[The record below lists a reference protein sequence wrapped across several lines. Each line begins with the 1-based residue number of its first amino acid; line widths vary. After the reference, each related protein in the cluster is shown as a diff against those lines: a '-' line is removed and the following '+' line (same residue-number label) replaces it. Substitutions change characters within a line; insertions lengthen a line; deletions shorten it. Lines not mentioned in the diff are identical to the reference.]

1 MEDWCITDLNLY
13 IILKLYFSKQITLDG
28 IDIKQL
34 NVGWLRNQIG
44 IVSQE
49 PLLFNVSIAENISLC
64 KEGATMEEIVKA
76 AKAANAY
83 DFITELPKQF
93 DTIVG
98 EGGAQLSGGQ
108 KQRIAIARALVRN
121 PKILLLDEATSALDT
136 ESEKTVQEALDKA
149 RQGRT
154 TIIIAHRLST
164 IQTADV
170 IVGIKDGRVVEMG
183 THNELMDKKGLYF
196 ELVDNQSI
204 RDEREGM
211 SIFSEIISFVS
222 LFNNVVTNSL
232 DFRKAYIHSI
242 NQRKL
247 QRQKSSFALPI
258 LIRRESSFYDIGGP
272 RKSPIRPLLRR
283 ETSMFSALGYRVSV
297 SAIPLTPRSPKYSPR
312 GLYSLDE
319 VRERIK
325 KEDMER

>member
-1 MEDWCITDLNLY
+1 MYLSNY
-13 IILKLYFSKQITLDG
+13 IFSKQITLDG
-28 IDIKQL
+28 MDIKEL

-49 PLLFNVSIAENISLC
+49 PLLFNVSIAENIGLC

-83 DFITELPKQF
+83 DFIAELPKKF
-93 DTIVG
+93 NTLVG

-149 RQGRT
+149 REGRT

-170 IVGIKDGRVVEMG
+170 IVSIKDGRVVEMG
-183 THNELMDKKGLYF
+183 THNELMDKEGLYF

-204 RDEREGM
+204 HDERESM
-211 SIFSEIISFVS
+211 
-222 LFNNVVTNSL
+222 
-232 DFRKAYIHSI
+232 YC
-242 NQRKL
+242 
-247 QRQKSSFALPI
+247 
-258 LIRRESSFYDIGGP
+258 
-272 RKSPIRPLLRR
+272 LR
-283 ETSMFSALGYRVSV
+283 
-297 SAIPLTPRSPKYSPR
+297 
-312 GLYSLDE
+312 
-319 VRERIK
+319 
-325 KEDMER
+325 

>member
-1 MEDWCITDLNLY
+1 M
-13 IILKLYFSKQITLDG
+13 
-28 IDIKQL
+28 DIKQL

-183 THNELMDKKGLYF
+183 THNELMDKEGLYF

-204 RDEREGM
+204 HDEREGM
-211 SIFSEIISFVS
+211 CILFEITSFVS
-222 LFNNVVTNSL
+222 LFNNVVTNTL
-232 DFRKAYIHSI
+232 DFRKAYRHSI
-242 NQRKL
+242 NHRNNQKR
-247 QRQKSSFALPI
+247 KSSSGHPI
-258 LIRRESSFYDIGGP
+258 LARKESSFDNIGGP
-272 RKSPIRPLLRR
+272 RRMSLRR
-283 ETSMFSALGYRVSV
+283 TLNLNSLSRRVSEGLVPV
-297 SAIPLTPRSPKYSPR
+297 SEFNVIPHTPRSPKFSPKT
-312 GLYSLDE
+312 LYSLDE